1 MSRETL
7 APARVWSV
15 RPKPDRRLQRVP
27 VSPCETCG
35 ETRVA
40 IASRTDYVVYFRSPD
55 CRQVWSVPKPKLE
68 PQSGSVTPR
77 APVRALPAG
86 R

>member
-1 MSRETL
+1 MSHETL

-15 RPKPDRRLQRVP
+15 RPKPDRRRQRIP

-40 IASRTDYVVYFRSPD
+40 IASRTDYVVYFRCPD
-55 CRQVWSVPKPKLE
+55 CRQFWSVPKPGRE
-68 PQSGSVTPR
+68 PRSGSFTPQ